1 MVSNKTCCVPG
12 CSKSA
17 ASKFGVPQNMM
28 SIWENIIGCPLNRNS
43 RVCANHFKP
52 SDITSTW
59 ESGNGSS
66 QISICLRKPRLKSGV
81 IPINN
86 LSYKVNDINQVSLGN
101 SIDI

>member
-1 MVSNKTCCVPG
+1 MVSNKCCVPG

-17 ASKFGVPQNMM
+17 ASKFGVTQNMM
-28 SIWENIIGCPLNRNS
+28 NVCENIIGCHLNTNS

-66 QISICLRKPRLKSGV
+66 QISVCHIEIIYDYLIQLE
-81 IPINN
+81 
-86 LSYKVNDINQVSLGN
+86 LM
-101 SIDI
+101 

>member
-1 MVSNKTCCVPG
+1 MVSNKCCVPG
-12 CSKSA
+12 CSESA

-28 SIWENIIGCPLNRNS
+28 SVWENIIGCPLNRNS

-66 QISICLRKPRLKSGV
+66 QISVC
-81 IPINN
+81 PIEIIYDHLIQLQLMRNYIFMIIKYMN
-86 LSYKVNDINQVSLGN
+86 IYTYN
-101 SIDI
+101 